1 MTNVPDDVREI
12 WTDLYKL
19 FDLNFNMNVSSA
31 EDWTKYWNQGSAI
44 WEKSNRNRFVLA
56 LINDTADYIIYCS
69 ENRKKAV

>member
-19 FDLNFNMNVSSA
+19 FDLHYKMDIHSA
-31 EDWTKYWNQGSAI
+31 EDWTKYWNQGSLI

-56 LINDTADYIIYCS
+56 LINDTADFIISCS